1 MRPTSLTIIVCAF
14 LFCVRVMCE
23 SSIDHLNISDLNL
36 MDWSGSNIV
45 TVALGKIIYL
55 WNAGTGNIE
64 ELREYENGDHACSL
78 AWIQEGNIVAI
89 GGNDGTVE
97 LWDCE
102 AKKRYDF
109 IFVISFST
117 FLCFKCFLFLF
128 FGYTKDYG

>member
-1 MRPTSLTIIVCAF
+1 
-14 LFCVRVMCE
+14 
-23 SSIDHLNISDLNL
+23 
-36 MDWSGSNIV
+36 MDWSASNIV

-64 ELREYENGDHACSL
+64 ELREYDNNDHACSL

-102 AKKRYDF
+102 AKKRYVF
-109 IFVISFST
+109 HHLIFYLPMFNIQSILLST
-117 FLCFKCFLFLF
+117 V
-128 FGYTKDYG
+128 YA

>member
-1 MRPTSLTIIVCAF
+1 
-14 LFCVRVMCE
+14 
-23 SSIDHLNISDLNL
+23 
-36 MDWSGSNIV
+36 MDWSASNIV

-64 ELREYENGDHACSL
+64 ELREYDNGDHACSL

-102 AKKRYDF
+102 TKKRYVFSILSLPDSDAIDF
-109 IFVISFST
+109 NFENIKSFT
-117 FLCFKCFLFLF
+117 V
-128 FGYTKDYG
+128 YE